1 MREAGRSPDGHGDDF
16 ILRGEDGQLAEL
28 KALQEK
34 ESGAYAVYGSPRW
47 SEEQKKEAG
56 DAEVYNYKSG
66 QKMYE
71 KYMNSR
77 GRSKYLKNFW
87 KRKSI
92 RNSKRE
98 AP

>member
-1 MREAGRSPDGHGDDF
+1 M
-16 ILRGEDGQLAEL
+16 ILSYAERTAEL

-66 QKMYE
+66 QKCTR

-77 GRSKYLKNFW
+77 SVLKNFGNGSH
-87 KRKSI
+87 R
-92 RNSKRE
+92 SKRE
-98 AP
+98 AL